1 MTAYDRPILLNKT
14 VLESL
19 DQYLVDVL
27 YEFDLIKIENKVP
40 SCGTTW
46 ETGGY
51 FGHSGK
57 KEFQTA
63 ILCFFSLKYKIE

>member
-1 MTAYDRPILLNKT
+1 MTAYDRPILL

-19 DQYLVDVL
+19 DQYLVNVL

-57 KEFQTA
+57 KSFKLQYV
-63 ILCFFSLKYKIE
+63 FF